1 MENEIAKLQR
11 EYIASFSEKETELR
25 ALMAP
30 SHGDDKALAQALHK
44 IAGSGGTYRMQALS
58 RSTRALEVAL
68 LSGAITLSGDQG
80 LINAWLRF
88 FTTARKSYE
97 GLAAADPTI
106 KDCEH
111 WHSAV
116 GRIDTAL
123 QSLWE
128 KVAKTHKALRLQEED
143 AA

>member
-11 EYIASFSEKETELR
+11 GTSHLSARKRGSR
-25 ALMAP
+25 PHGP
-30 SHGDDKALAQALHK
+30 SHGDDKALAKPCTRLRVRRHLPH
-44 IAGSGGTYRMQALS
+44 AGLS

-68 LSGAITLSGDQG
+68 LSGAITLSGDQD
-80 LINAWLRF
+80 LINVWLQF